1 MPPIYTPSNKV
12 YLLRMEDGTMAAI
25 RLTSYMNAKGAK
37 GYMTFD
43 YLYPYEP

>member
-1 MPPIYTPSNKV
+1 MK
-12 YLLRMEDGTMAAI
+12 DGTMAAI
-25 RLTSYMNAKGAK
+25 RLVSYMNAAGTK